1 MIALGI
7 DSALN
12 FTFRMLN
19 RSRFEFPRLA
29 EHDRLIDVM
38 REIPLLCR
46 AIAII
51 ALISTTVSVANAEW
65 PTYRRDSHRSAA
77 SWEAMSPDLR
87 LQWVFKP
94 RHGPQAAW
102 PLPGEETPRMH
113 TDRAYHVACAHG
125 LAFFGT
131 SVDNKVYALDVE
143 TGTVRWTFYTGGSVR
158 FAPVI
163 DGERLYVGSDDGHAY
178 CLNAKDGTLVWKYRP
193 SPADERIV
201 GNGRLVSSWPLR
213 TGMLVDNGVLYLTA
227 GVFPYEGLY
236 ICAVNAETG
245 NEIWKNDTSGD
256 LAWGLDYGGMA
267 PQGYLL
273 ASKKNLY
280 VPSGRA
286 MPASFDRKTGKF
298 IRFLP
303 AGGKVGGSWALIDAT
318 GDQLVAGV
326 NNQGTPA
333 KIAYDDETGKR
344 KGDIFASFPGIDLVL
359 TPEVAF
365 SLTET
370 GIVAIN
376 RQAYRKAAGE
386 MPKIDARRAEL
397 GKLIDENRKKTKEL
411 KAQIVELKKSE
422 NAEDATK
429 ITESQ
434 NQLGELRKSLTEY
447 TKEIATHGEREKVL
461 KGPRVKWTYD
471 NSALSNIVL
480 AGGILFASG
489 EGVALSLDASTGEK
503 KSEIPM
509 KGTVLGMAASDDRL
523 FLSTDEGPIYCLG
536 AQMTKTPNQIT
547 PYANDD
553 AFGDTNLYAAAA
565 KAILAHSGIEKGYC
579 LVLNAGE
586 GELAYEL
593 AKQSEMSI
601 VAIENDPGKLLAAR
615 EKLDAAGYYGSRVII
630 EDWAHTELP
639 DYFANLIVSGSLAS
653 ESALTASAEEA
664 YRTLRPAGGVVMLE
678 SSNEAW
684 LQTMNFPEPEKIAGG
699 HWVKAVRPRL
709 ENSGEWTGLYGNV
722 GNTAS
727 SPDDHVRGPFGV
739 LWYGEPGSKYML
751 DRHARSVSPLAVNG
765 RLLVQGEEEVM
776 GFDAYNGTFF
786 WQRHIPGAVRSR
798 VDVDGSNITAA
809 NDHMFVA
816 AFDKVHQLDAQTG
829 ETVREYTMPTR
840 EDGLA
845 RRWGYIAVDDGVL
858 YGSAA
863 LPLKHEFGYIW
874 NTLKKGDS
882 WIPESEVPE
891 DLKAAYKK
899 IVERMPKPTLE
910 GFKRS
915 GLNWVYTADFPG
927 WMPDHKPTPINEK
940 MMVSDALFAFDIES
954 GSLLWQRASRDVPAI
969 SITIGGGLIH
979 FIENDLDIEERNEG
993 MKQRED
999 LIADGFYEAHD
1010 EGALRPEDRDVRRVI
1025 ALDAK
1030 TGKKVWSKPVD
1041 LSGCG
1046 GNKLGTAYHDGQLVF
1061 FGHYSNHDQG
1071 PFVKG
1076 DLAWRRITTMSS
1088 ESGSFIWSKPLNYR
1102 RRPLIMGDTIYIE
1115 PRACSLLDGS
1125 IKEREHPITGD
1136 SVDWEFLRPGHSCG
1150 IVTASPHSIFYRSFC
1165 AAIVNVEKDTGLQ
1178 LFGGIRPGCWN
1189 NLIPGNGLV
1198 SMQESSAG
1206 CTCSY
1211 SLRTTVVLKHKKE
1224 KGPGEWSVF
1233 ISNAPNKPVS
1243 HLAINLGAPGDMR
1256 DEADTLWF
1264 AYPRPNTRV
1273 GQGSFANYGIKFDL
1287 KENAG
1292 VEVLQRDFRGVTI
1305 DGTDRPWIYTNGVE
1319 GLTECRLPLIEKDKG
1334 PGVYDVRIGFVPKPG
1349 QKAGERVF
1357 SILLQDQSVLA
1368 DFDAVAEAGQS
1379 NKLVLK
1385 EFKGVKVSEDLVM
1398 KFVPK
1403 KKDKGT
1409 SAPPVVH
1416 SIEVLRTD
1424 S

>member
-1 MIALGI
+1 MCNPSSLRFHPVG
-7 DSALN
+7 DHDTLSSAMDTISL
-12 FTFRMLN
+12 
-19 RSRFEFPRLA
+19 S
-29 EHDRLIDVM
+29 H
-38 REIPLLCR
+38 R
-46 AIAII
+46 ATLII
-51 ALISTTVSVANAEW
+51 ALLSITCSMANSEW
-65 PTYRRDSHRSAA
+65 PTYRRDSHRSAV
-77 SWEAMSPDLR
+77 SWEAMSSDLH

-94 RHGPQAAW
+94 KHGPQTAW

-113 TDRAYHVACAHG
+113 TDRAYHVVCAHG

-131 SVDNKVYALDVE
+131 SVDNKVYALDVQ
-143 TGTVRWTFYTGGSVR
+143 TGTVRWMFYTGGSVR

-163 DGERLYVGSDDGHAY
+163 DGERLYVGSDDGYAY
-178 CLNAKDGTLVWKYRP
+178 CLNAKDGELVWKYRP
-193 SPADERIV
+193 SPANERIV

-213 TGMLVDNGVLYLTA
+213 TGMLVDNGVLFLTA

-236 ICAVNAETG
+236 VCAVNAETG
-245 NEIWKNDTSGD
+245 EEIWKNDTSGD

-280 VPSGRA
+280 VPSGRG
-286 MPASFDRKTGKF
+286 MPASFDRRSGKF

-326 NNQGTPA
+326 NNQGAPA

-359 TPEVAF
+359 TPDVAF

-370 GIVAIN
+370 GVVAIN

-386 MPKIDARRAEL
+386 LPKIAAHRTAL

-411 KAQIVELKKSE
+411 QAQIAEFKKSQS
-422 NAEDATK
+422 AGDADKLTD
-429 ITESQ
+429 SQ
-434 NQLGELRKSLTEY
+434 KQVGELRIALTGY
-447 TKEIATHGEREKVL
+447 TKEIASHGEREKVL
-461 KGPRVKWTYD
+461 KAPRVKWTFD
-471 NSALSNIVL
+471 HLALSNIVL
-480 AGGILFASG
+480 AGGTLFGSG
-489 EGVALSLDASTGEK
+489 EGVALALDARSGEK
-503 KSEIPM
+503 KSEVTI

-536 AQMTKTPNQIT
+536 AEATKTPNQIT
-547 PYANDD
+547 PYADAD
-553 AFGDTNLYAAAA
+553 AFGDTSAYAAAA
-565 KAILAHSGIEKGYC
+565 KTILQYSGIDKGYC

-593 AKQSEMSI
+593 ASQSELSI
-601 VAIENDPGKLLAAR
+601 VAIESDPNKIRAAR

-630 EDWAHTELP
+630 EDWEHTELP
-639 DYFANLIVSGSLAS
+639 DYFANLIVSGSDS
-653 ESALTASAEEA
+653 VSASAEET
-664 YRTLRPAGGVVMLE
+664 YRTLRPAGGVVMFA
-678 SSNEAW
+678 SSNASW
-684 LQTMNFPEPEKIAGG
+684 LATMNLPEAEKVAGG
-699 HWVKAVRPRL
+699 NWLKATRPRL

-776 GFDAYNGTFF
+776 GFDAYNGTFL

-798 VDVDGSNITAA
+798 VDVDGSNITATG
-809 NDHMFVA
+809 DHMFVA
-816 AFDKVHQLDAQTG
+816 AFDKVHQLNAQTG
-829 ETVREYTMPTR
+829 ELIKEFDMPIR

-863 LPLKHEFGYIW
+863 LPLKHEFGHIW
-874 NTLKKGDS
+874 NTLKRGDA
-882 WIPESEVPE
+882 WIPENEVPD
-891 DLKAAYKK
+891 DLKEAYKK
-899 IVERMPKPTLE
+899 IVERMPMPTLD

-915 GLNWVYTADFPG
+915 GFNWVYTADFPG
-927 WMPDHKPTPINEK
+927 WLPDHKPAPINEK
-940 MMVSDALFAFDIES
+940 MMVSDALFALDIDS
-954 GSLLWQRASRDVPAI
+954 GNLLWQRASRDVPAI

-999 LIADGFYEAHD
+999 LIADGIYEAHD
-1010 EGALRPEDRDVRRVI
+1010 EGTLKPEDRDVRRVL

-1030 TGKKVWSKPVD
+1030 TGKQVWSKPVD

-1046 GNKLGTAYHDGQLVF
+1046 GNKLGTAYHKGSLLF

-1088 ESGSFIWSKPLNYR
+1088 ESGSFNWSKPLNYR

-1115 PRACSLLDGS
+1115 PRACSLLDGT

-1211 SLRTTVVLKHKKE
+1211 SLRTTVVLKNKKQ

-1243 HLAINLGAPGDMR
+1243 HLAVNFGAPGDMR
-1256 DEADTLWF
+1256 DEGGTLWF
-1264 AYPRPNTRV
+1264 AYPRPDTHV

-1305 DGTDRPWIYTNGVE
+1305 NGTDRPWIYTNGVE
-1319 GLTECRLPLIEKDKG
+1319 GLTECRLPLIEKDKE
-1334 PGVYDVRIGFVPKPG
+1334 PVVYNVRIGFVPARG
-1349 QKAGERVF
+1349 QKPGERVF
-1357 SILLQDQSVLA
+1357 SIQLQDQLVLA
-1368 DFDAVAEAGQS
+1368 DFDAAEEAGRS
-1379 NKLVLK
+1379 NKMVMKL
-1385 EFKGVKVSEDLVM
+1385 FRGVQVTEDLVV
-1398 KFVPK
+1398 KLIPK
-1403 KKDKGT
+1403 KTDKGV
-1409 SAPPVVH
+1409 SAPPIVH
-1416 SIEVLRTD
+1416 SIEVLRAK
-1424 S
+1424 